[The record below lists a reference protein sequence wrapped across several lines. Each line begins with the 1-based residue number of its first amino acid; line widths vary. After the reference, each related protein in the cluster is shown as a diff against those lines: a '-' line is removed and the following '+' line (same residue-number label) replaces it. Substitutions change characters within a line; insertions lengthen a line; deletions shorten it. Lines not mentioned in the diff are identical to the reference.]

1 MQALVLIAIVIIVAL
16 FSPQAGALQQVLT
29 EAEFDATM
37 KEVGLT
43 LGDAEGHIDA
53 RYWPETAVDGQRLR
67 SMFQEVEAF
76 WKAREGEEAAIMAA
90 DAMAAS
96 RAMTTAAKENNRE
109 SARTLSA
116 SFVALAL
123 DVTWITGSK
132 PTTAIRSSH
141 SSEIA
146 RKLLKSRLKSQVSLL
161 VESRQ
166 NNRSGY
172 GALTPAVVLSCRTVR
187 IIPSRVD
194 PRCHTD
200 GATYHTTTD
209 AI

>member
-29 EAEFDATM
+29 AAEFDATM

-76 WKAREGEEAAIMAA
+76 WKAREVEEAAIMAA

-109 SARTLSA
+109 SARTAFGKL
-116 SFVALAL
+116 
-123 DVTWITGSK
+123 
-132 PTTAIRSSH
+132 RSTC
-141 SSEIA
+141 A
-146 RKLLKSRLKSQVSLL
+146 
-161 VESRQ
+161 
-166 NNRSGY
+166 
-172 GALTPAVVLSCRTVR
+172 
-187 IIPSRVD
+187 
-194 PRCHTD
+194 RCHLDYREQTD
-200 GATYHTTTD
+200 DGYQ
-209 AI
+209 IKPQ